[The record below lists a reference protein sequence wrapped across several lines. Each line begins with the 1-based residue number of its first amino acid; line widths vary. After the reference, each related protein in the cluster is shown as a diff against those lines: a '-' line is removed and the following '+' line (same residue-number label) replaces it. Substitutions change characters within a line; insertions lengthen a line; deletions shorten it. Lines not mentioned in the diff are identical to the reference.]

1 MVVDKMLRGQPQRE
15 ELPMLTLK
23 VKSIDLE
30 VNGDFLRQRAR
41 LVFSKD
47 F

>member
-1 MVVDKMLRGQPQRE
+1 MVVDKILRGQPQRE
-15 ELPMLTLK
+15 ELPVLALK
-23 VKSIDLE
+23 VKSIDLK